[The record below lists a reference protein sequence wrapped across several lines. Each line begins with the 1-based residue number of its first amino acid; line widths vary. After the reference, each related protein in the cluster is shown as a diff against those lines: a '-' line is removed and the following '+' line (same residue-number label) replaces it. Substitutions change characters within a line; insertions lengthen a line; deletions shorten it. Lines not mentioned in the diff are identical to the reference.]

1 MEVKAEIKDEFVE
14 DDLRY
19 IKNQLSTSL
28 NLDDLGNEP
37 EDGSVRAVKAEIREE
52 FSEGDSKYIKRQL
65 SPSPNLGVLKNEPV
79 EYNSGFLEEDNTSE
93 IMKTIW
99 VCSCNKES
107 PTSQLVEEKR
117 TKCEICFKQ
126 LVHRSSNKHMQ
137 FPQKSHLKT
146 HLTLH
151 TGEKPKCNVNLVML
165 FFVIILHISAYSNQ
179 YR

>member
-79 EYNSGFLEEDNTSE
+79 EYNSGTLSGY
-93 IMKTIW
+93 I
-99 VCSCNKES
+99 KES
-107 PTSQLVEEKR
+107 FQNENS
-117 TKCEICFKQ
+117 I
-126 LVHRSSNKHMQ
+126 
-137 FPQKSHLKT
+137 
-146 HLTLH
+146 
-151 TGEKPKCNVNLVML
+151 
-165 FFVIILHISAYSNQ
+165 ISAATRYVSSQ
-179 YR
+179 